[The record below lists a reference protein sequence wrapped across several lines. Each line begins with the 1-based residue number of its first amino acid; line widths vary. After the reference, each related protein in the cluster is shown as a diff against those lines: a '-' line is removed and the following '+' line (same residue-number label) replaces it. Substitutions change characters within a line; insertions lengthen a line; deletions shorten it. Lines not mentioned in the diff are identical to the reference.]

1 MNMVIGIDIV
11 MTDTCAGIWETDRV
25 YLTLMDK
32 RRETR
37 RYTAASTCNPLYL

>member
-1 MNMVIGIDIV
+1 MNMVIGIDIR

-32 RRETR
+32 QRETG
-37 RYTAASTCNPLYL
+37 RYAGASTCNPLYL